1 MMTCVRIVTDIG
13 LEGGDGRVCESR
25 LATAVEALGGTFAL
39 HSPAGRGTTIW
50 CELPTTLGP
59 RIPGLA
65 FHSVNE
71 AIPNPDSG
79 PGNF

>member
-39 HSPAGRGTTIW
+39 AQPGR
-50 CELPTTLGP
+50 LRHDDP
-59 RIPGLA
+59 
-65 FHSVNE
+65 V
-71 AIPNPDSG
+71 
-79 PGNF
+79 